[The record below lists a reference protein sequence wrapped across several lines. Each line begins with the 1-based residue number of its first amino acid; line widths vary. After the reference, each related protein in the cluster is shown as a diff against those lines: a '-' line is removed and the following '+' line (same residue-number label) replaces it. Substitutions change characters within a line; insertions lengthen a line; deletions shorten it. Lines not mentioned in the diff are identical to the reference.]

1 MMSYPGA
8 WPSYS
13 DFRSRRMTHS
23 PSYQNRV
30 TLTGVVETPVA
41 TRTRPGGNCVAHLTL
56 ATRERWQRGDMA
68 HEHKELRHV
77 VVHDHLASIAVAQ
90 LNAGEWVTVEGHI
103 RTRAWTGRRG
113 RGREARGSGGRTG
126 GK

>member
-68 HEHKELRHV
+68 HENKELHHV
-77 VVHDHLASIAVAQ
+77 VLHDHLTSNTKAQ
-90 LNAGEWVTVEGHI
+90 HKTNKKDTVEGHI
-103 RTRAWTGRRG
+103 RTRAWTDQRNRV
-113 RGREARGSGGRTG
+113 RKTLE
-126 GK
+126 